1 MPAKSIRKRSFANA
15 DQSEPFGVRPQNYGY
30 LFGLNIIG
38 MIVVNTINS
47 RIVLRFG
54 TDTILRIG
62 CLLAALFS
70 VALLALAKT
79 GAGGLGGIVA
89 TLFLFLA
96 MTGFIG
102 ANAAV
107 GAMSVFPTAAGAA
120 SALIGMLQW
129 SFGAA
134 SGWAVGIL
142 ADGTAV
148 PMAAVICA
156 TALASAALN
165 LALLNNRRVED
176 RARGQAGLR
185 GRT

>member
-54 TDTILRIG
+54 TDKILRIG

-70 VALLALAKT
+70 VGLLAPAKT
-79 GAGGLGGIVA
+79 CAGGLAGIGA
-89 TLFLFLA
+89 FLFLA

-142 ADGTAV
+142 ADETAV
-148 PMAAVICA
+148 PMAAVICG
-156 TALASAALN
+156 TALARAALH
-165 LALLNNRRVED
+165 LALLHNRGVED
-176 RARGQAGLR
+176 RAWA
-185 GRT
+185 